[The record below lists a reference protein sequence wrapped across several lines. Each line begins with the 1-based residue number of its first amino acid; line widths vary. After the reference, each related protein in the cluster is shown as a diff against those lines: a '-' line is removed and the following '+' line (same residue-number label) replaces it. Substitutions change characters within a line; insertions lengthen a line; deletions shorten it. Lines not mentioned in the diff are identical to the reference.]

1 MTSHHSAIDYQYLS
15 CQRDGRRNRGQGVYR
30 MGSRQ
35 AWRKAW
41 WQVHKWLGLALMI
54 LFVPLGLSGI
64 VLAWDD
70 AIDHALNPQRYAA
83 HGPVA
88 LPPSAYAAAASGA
101 LGPGALIS
109 QIRYPKEDGPVV
121 VMAMAAPRGD
131 RANGGDGKGRAA
143 PGGEG
148 RHRHHHDDQDQA
160 QGRSQAQPQNNGGK
174 AKGGRMPRATV
185 WLDPRSGRVL
195 DVQKGDGGLVRLAHN
210 FHGNLFVPSFG
221 RALVGLLGVSMFLM
235 AVGGIWLWWPPIGSV
250 LKGFRWRRGDRKLD
264 TNLHHLAG
272 FWIALPLAAQA
283 FTGVW
288 MSWPQMMAAA
298 GLAPAHNGPMER
310 ARMVPS
316 AATKLTADQALADA
330 QASAPGRPAM
340 IAWPIGDSGQWRVTV
355 GRRELLV
362 DDGTGAASPAPPRP
376 GNGLAMAMRHY
387 HDGTTLGTPWRVL
400 MVLFG
405 LSPTLLA
412 ITGLTMWLRGRRWR
426 KAAAA
431 RQGRVREPVAA
442 G

>member
-1 MTSHHSAIDYQYLS
+1 
-15 CQRDGRRNRGQGVYR
+15 

-54 LFVPLGLSGI
+54 LFVPLGLSGV

-70 AIDHALNPQRYAA
+70 AIDHGLNPQRYAA
-83 HGPVA
+83 HGPA
-88 LPPSAYAAAASGA
+88 TLPPSVYAAAASGA

-131 RANGGDGKGRAA
+131 RARDAGGDGKDGAR
-143 PGGEG
+143 GGEG
-148 RHRHHHDDQDQA
+148 HRRHHHDDQGQPQA
-160 QGRSQAQPQNNGGK
+160 QGDARPNGK
-174 AKGGRMPRATV
+174 SGRMPRATV
-185 WLDPRSGRVL
+185 WLDPRSARVL
-195 DVQKGDGGLVRLAHN
+195 DVQKGDGGLIRLAHN
-210 FHGNLFVPSFG
+210 FHGNLLVPAFG
-221 RALVGLLGVSMFLM
+221 RALVGLLGIAMFLM
-235 AVGGIWLWWPPIGSV
+235 AVGGLWLWWPPVGSMI
-250 LKGFRWRRGDRKLD
+250 KGFRWRRGDRRLD

-298 GLAPAHNGPMER
+298 GLAPARTGPMER
-310 ARMVPS
+310 ARMVP
-316 AATKLTADQALADA
+316 AAVTALTADRALADA
-330 QASAPGRPAM
+330 QAAVPGQPAT
-340 IAWPIGDSGQWRVTV
+340 IAWPIGDSGQWRVTI
-355 GRRELLV
+355 GRNEMLV
-362 DDGTGAASPAPPRP
+362 DDATGAASPAPPRP

-426 KAAAA
+426 KAAAE
-431 RQGRVREPVAA
+431 RKNRVREPVAA

>member
-1 MTSHHSAIDYQYLS
+1 
-15 CQRDGRRNRGQGVYR
+15 

-54 LFVPLGLSGI
+54 LFVPLGLSGV

-83 HGPVA
+83 HGPAV

-121 VMAMAAPRGD
+121 VMAMAAPRGEHD
-131 RANGGDGKGRAA
+131 RDK
-143 PGGEG
+143 GGEG
-148 RHRHHHDDQDQA
+148 RDGTARGGEGHHRHHHDDRNPAQGQKQA
-160 QGRSQAQPQNNGGK
+160 QTPDGGGSGGGGQ

-185 WLDPRSGRVL
+185 WLDPRSARVL
-195 DVQKGDGGLVRLAHN
+195 DVQKGDGGLIRLAHN
-210 FHGNLFVPSFG
+210 FHGNLLVPSFG
-221 RALVGLLGVSMFLM
+221 RTLVGLLGVSMFLM
-235 AVGGIWLWWPPIGSV
+235 AVGGIWLWWPPIGSM
-250 LKGFRWRRGDRKLD
+250 LKGFRWRRGDRRLD

-283 FTGVW
+283 FTGIW
-288 MSWPQMMAAA
+288 MSWPQMMATA
-298 GLAPAHNGPMER
+298 GLAPPRTGPMER
-310 ARMVPS
+310 ARMVP
-316 AATKLTADQALADA
+316 AAAPKLTVDQALADA
-330 QASAPGRPAM
+330 QASVPGRPAM
-340 IAWPIGDSGQWRVTV
+340 VAWPVGDSGQWRVTI
-355 GRRELLV
+355 GRSEQLV
-362 DDGTGAASPAPPRP
+362 DDGTGAARPAPPRP
-376 GNGLAMAMRHY
+376 GNDLAMAMRHY

-431 RQGRVREPVAA
+431 RKGRVREPVAA

>member
-1 MTSHHSAIDYQYLS
+1 
-15 CQRDGRRNRGQGVYR
+15 

-54 LFVPLGLSGI
+54 LFVPLGLSGV

-83 HGPVA
+83 HGPA
-88 LPPSAYAAAASGA
+88 TLQPSAYAAAASGA
-101 LGPGALIS
+101 LGPGALVS

-131 RANGGDGKGRAA
+131 RAGKGKDGAA
-143 PGGEG
+143 QGGEG
-148 RHRHHHDDQDQA
+148 QHHHHDGQGQA
-160 QGRSQAQPQNNGGK
+160 QGKTGSQPQAQGDAGP

-185 WLDPRSGRVL
+185 WLDPQSARVL
-195 DVQKGDGGLVRLAHN
+195 DVQKGDGGLIRLAHN
-210 FHGNLFVPSFG
+210 FHGNLLVPSFG
-221 RALVGLLGVSMFLM
+221 RTLVGLLGVSMFLM
-235 AVGGIWLWWPPIGSV
+235 AVGGIWLWWPPIGSM
-250 LKGFRWRRGDRKLD
+250 LKGFRWRRGDRRLD

-288 MSWPQMMAAA
+288 MSWPQMMATV
-298 GLAPAHNGPMER
+298 GLAPPRTGPMER
-310 ARMVPS
+310 ARMVP
-316 AATKLTADQALADA
+316 AAITTLTADRALADA
-330 QASAPGRPAM
+330 KAATPGEPAM
-340 IAWPIGDSGQWRVTV
+340 IAWPVGDSGQWRVTI
-355 GRRELLV
+355 GRSEMLV

-400 MVLFG
+400 LVLFG
-405 LSPTLLA
+405 LSPTLLT

-426 KAAAA
+426 KAAAE
-431 RQGRVREPVAA
+431 RKGRVREPVAA